1 MPLPLLILGALI
13 VLSIL
18 VIVHELGHFFAA
30 KKSGV
35 LVEEFGIGLPP
46 RAWGKKI
53 GETIYSINW
62 IPLGGFVKLH
72 GEVGE
77 EKIKYPNRAYVNK
90 GALTRIWIA
99 LAGVLMNLLFAILCF
114 SIVYTVTGI
123 PKSRETGQVR
133 IEEVISGS
141 PSEEVG
147 LAAGDI
153 VKKVNGTEVKTS
165 EEFISLIK
173 TQVNQKV
180 KLEIERSVNGEV
192 KHLSFS
198 PLAKEQID
206 NGEKVGRIGIAV
218 LSKEVYTYY
227 APYWQRPL
235 VGVKYGFE
243 DAFNFSKLVMLGLGT
258 MARQLAGGEIPQD
271 VAGPVVIIAVTSEVA
286 KAGIIPLIN
295 FAALISVNLAVLNIV
310 PFPPLDGSRVGFVI
324 LEKIIGKKKVNKVEG
339 SMHQVGMILF
349 IILAVILTSREV
361 PKLIQAGSV
370 SKFIDTMMTK

>member
-153 VKKVNGTEVKTS
+153 V
-165 EEFISLIK
+165 
-173 TQVNQKV
+173 QK
-180 KLEIERSVNGEV
+180 S
-192 KHLSFS
+192 
-198 PLAKEQID
+198 
-206 NGEKVGRIGIAV
+206 
-218 LSKEVYTYY
+218 
-227 APYWQRPL
+227 
-235 VGVKYGFE
+235 
-243 DAFNFSKLVMLGLGT
+243 
-258 MARQLAGGEIPQD
+258 
-271 VAGPVVIIAVTSEVA
+271 
-286 KAGIIPLIN
+286 
-295 FAALISVNLAVLNIV
+295 
-310 PFPPLDGSRVGFVI
+310 
-324 LEKIIGKKKVNKVEG
+324 
-339 SMHQVGMILF
+339 
-349 IILAVILTSREV
+349 
-361 PKLIQAGSV
+361 
-370 SKFIDTMMTK
+370 